1 MRRKEE
7 EDREKVRKEER
18 ETIETAKEKEN
29 TQEVRVFLVSEKSE
43 LLRK

>member
-1 MRRKEE
+1 MRRKEK

-18 ETIETAKEKEN
+18 EMIETAKEKEN
-29 TQEVRVFLVSEKSE
+29 TQEVHVFLVSEKSE